1 MSAYIWA
8 AWSEQWALE
17 EKVSFDGM
25 SKTITVHSDVTSL
38 SIRDDVYNAWV
49 RWTEREPWAFPAMRF
64 SGADPIPGGESGV
77 TFFTIN
83 GWKLIY
89 DANKVAINGVLFSE
103 DYPTAY
109 WTVDNQPIYP
119 AVVSSL
125 VNSAVS
131 YQNVVTGDLS
141 TVPTTNE
148 IVSAVLAQ
156 LNPSVIAD
164 AILMLATQYPIH
176 SNMVK
181 TNSIDLK
188 GDGSVDDKFRSVLAP

>member
-25 SKTITVHSDVTSL
+25 SKTITVHSDVASL

-188 GDGSVDDKFRSVLAP
+188 GDGSVEDKFRSVLAP

>member
-1 MSAYIWA
+1 
-8 AWSEQWALE
+8 
-17 EKVSFDGM
+17 
-25 SKTITVHSDVTSL
+25 
-38 SIRDDVYNAWV
+38 
-49 RWTEREPWAFPAMRF
+49 MRF

-141 TVPTTNE
+141 TVPTTSE

-188 GDGSVDDKFRSVLAP
+188 GDGSVEDKFRSVLAP

>member
-8 AWSEQWALE
+8 AWSEQWTLE

-64 SGADPIPGGESGV
+64 SGADPIPGGETGV

-188 GDGSVDDKFRSVLAP
+188 GDGSVEDKFRSVLAP